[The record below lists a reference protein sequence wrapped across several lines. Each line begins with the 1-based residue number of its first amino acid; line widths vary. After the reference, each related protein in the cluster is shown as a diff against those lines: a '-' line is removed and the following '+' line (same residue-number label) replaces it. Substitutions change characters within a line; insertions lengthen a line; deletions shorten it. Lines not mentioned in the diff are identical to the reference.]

1 MKKILVLALM
11 ACLTSLTA
19 SSQEIYK
26 EVARIM
32 DNYETLKND
41 TTQSMDMRLV
51 ATFKHDAI
59 YYLISKA
66 ADDPHFT
73 ELELGE
79 QTSAMVTFV
88 NLYIKRLANLRKT
101 ADRAA
106 LKDRFTA
113 ATTANP
119 LFNDVDKE
127 VVYAYI
133 GNNRFLTQ
141 FSIDT
146 DWKKALAAVQ

>member
-1 MKKILVLALM
+1 MKRVIISAVLACM
-11 ACLTSLTA
+11 TCLTA

-26 EVARIM
+26 EVVSLQN
-32 DNYETLKND
+32 NYETIKND
-41 TTQSMDMRLV
+41 TTKSMDLRLV
-51 ATFKHDAI
+51 ATFKADAI

-66 ADDPHFT
+66 AEDPTFT

-88 NLYIKRLANLRKT
+88 NLYIKQLASVRK
-101 ADRAA
+101 AA
-106 LKDRFTA
+106 ERTNIKNRFTA
-113 ATTANP
+113 ATTGNP

-127 VVYAYI
+127 VVYAYV
-133 GNNRFLTQ
+133 GNDRFITQ

-146 DWKKALAAVQ
+146 DWKKALQTVR